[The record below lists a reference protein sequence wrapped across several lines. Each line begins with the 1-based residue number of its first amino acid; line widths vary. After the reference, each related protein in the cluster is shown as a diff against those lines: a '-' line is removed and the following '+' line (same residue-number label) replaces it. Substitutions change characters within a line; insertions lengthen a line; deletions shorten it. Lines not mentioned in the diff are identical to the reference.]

1 MISDL
6 TFSQVQFTWFQFFGC
21 LLLSFGFILSFL
33 WVCFTKNTVASI
45 PIWISQTF
53 SAFAFDKW
61 SFKYC
66 CILTYVCL
74 VLFLFVCFAV
84 KKLLSCD
91 PGLPPLDT
99 PPQKSSGMFIESQQ
113 HGNWNSPTVE
123 KSGSRA
129 KLESQNGTRH
139 DEHAVAQSNY
149 PAEFQ
154 KHRSNKKRSIGKS
167 AQLLTASL

>member
-1 MISDL
+1 M
-6 TFSQVQFTWFQFFGC
+6 
-21 LLLSFGFILSFL
+21 
-33 WVCFTKNTVASI
+33 VASI
-45 PIWISQTF
+45 LIWISQTF
-53 SAFAFDKW
+53 SAFAFDKR
-61 SFKYC
+61 SFKYY
-66 CILTYVCL
+66 CILTYICL
-74 VLFLFVCFAV
+74 FFYCFLVLFVCFAV
-84 KKLLSCD
+84 EKLLSCE

-139 DEHAVAQSNY
+139 DEHTVTQSNY

-167 AQLLTASL
+167 AQLLTALL